1 MKIKAIADRIFV
13 RLEPEAEK
21 TSGGVLLVSDI
32 PEPRT
37 VGVVE
42 SVGGQVKG
50 IKPGDRVLFPVWG
63 GWPAAQ
69 LWARQTGWT
78 GRRAVIW
85 RRLTRICSARRK
97 VPVWA
102 AGIKRQNLLLS

>member
-42 SVGGQVKG
+42 SRRAGERDK
-50 IKPGDRVLFPVWG
+50 
-63 GWPAAQ
+63 
-69 LWARQTGWT
+69 T
-78 GRRAVIW
+78 GRQGVVS
-85 RRLTRICSARRK
+85 CF
-97 VPVWA
+97 
-102 AGIKRQNLLLS
+102 